1 MKKTLQTQEV
11 LGFVPQK
18 LFYKIGEAGRLVGVE
33 ASVLRYWESEFP
45 FLSPRKGRA
54 GQRIYSAEDI
64 GVLLLIRKLLYED
77 RYTIDGARKKLRSML
92 PLHDNKAVEEE
103 APSNN
108 PSREE
113 VLDMVKQRL
122 RRMLEAL

>member
-11 LGFVPQK
+11 LGFSPKK

-77 RYTIDGARKKLRSML
+77 RYTIDGARKKLRNLL
-92 PLHDNKAVEEE
+92 PLQANRAVEGE

-122 RRMLEAL
+122 RRMLETL